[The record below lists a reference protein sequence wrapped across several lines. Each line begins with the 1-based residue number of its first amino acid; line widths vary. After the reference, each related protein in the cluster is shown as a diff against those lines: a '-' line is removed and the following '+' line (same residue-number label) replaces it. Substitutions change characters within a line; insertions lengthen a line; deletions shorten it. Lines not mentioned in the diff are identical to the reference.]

1 MSQLN
6 SIPSVHSASPMQCP
20 APPVKAFLQ
29 TERRPVCNCRWF
41 ASLFLK
47 RGPPLLSKLVLF
59 IFPVWVRRTKC
70 GLFAETLPGTAR
82 QREHALNTKK
92 KRKKHTSSR
101 YIFLLFSAI
110 PFLGSNPRSKVDLE
124 VSRAWNKLLFQIYMV
139 SGCSGHRDNV
149 RRPKHTR
156 P

>member
-6 SIPSVHSASPMQCP
+6 SIPSVHSASPIQCP

-70 GLFAETLPGTAR
+70 GLFAETPPGTAR
-82 QREHALNTKK
+82 QREHAHKTKK
-92 KRKKHTSSR
+92 KKEAHFISLHFPALFCDTFPRQQSPIKSR
-101 YIFLLFSAI
+101 
-110 PFLGSNPRSKVDLE
+110 PRSESSLE
-124 VSRAWNKLLFQIYMV
+124 
-139 SGCSGHRDNV
+139 
-149 RRPKHTR
+149 
-156 P
+156 